1 MFLFKPVYFSYTK
14 HRVKIDYIKIQKKLK
29 LNYLE
34 FKLTKKQK
42 NKVSFLKE
50 FANSL
55 KKLIFFYK
63 NSLAN
68 LINPI
73 KKEIRLIKSDI
84 KIVMVKKK
92 KIYEDCISVENKS
105 SLINFFFK
113 KKFYLFLFLLLLI
126 LELNSFIKD
135 DFLDKVSLHI
145 LMPFLVF
152 KWLLLFVFI
161 LFFFFICK
169 KVSLD
174 YNLKTKLIKFFK
186 KIIYNFFVSEET
198 KRINKILQNL
208 EKKPDFSN
216 ESLKPTYIY
225 YYKTC
230 FEKSPKTLLQE
241 IRELK
246 KLEENFSDS
255 DVEDESNKNNENIFE
270 MIENDNDKKT
280 PPKTELY
287 KNTDLLK
294 ILLKK
299 LIAEFLL
306 LMFEKILLK
315 FKKNSIFFKY
325 FSKLDKLKK
334 DLYSLNHVK
343 FMRGNFILK
352 KT

>member
-1 MFLFKPVYFSYTK
+1 
-14 HRVKIDYIKIQKKLK
+14 
-29 LNYLE
+29 
-34 FKLTKKQK
+34 
-42 NKVSFLKE
+42 
-50 FANSL
+50 
-55 KKLIFFYK
+55 
-63 NSLAN
+63 
-68 LINPI
+68 
-73 KKEIRLIKSDI
+73 
-84 KIVMVKKK
+84 
-92 KIYEDCISVENKS
+92 
-105 SLINFFFK
+105 
-113 KKFYLFLFLLLLI
+113 
-126 LELNSFIKD
+126 
-135 DFLDKVSLHI
+135 
-145 LMPFLVF
+145 
-152 KWLLLFVFI
+152 
-161 LFFFFICK
+161 
-169 KVSLD
+169 
-174 YNLKTKLIKFFK
+174 
-186 KIIYNFFVSEET
+186 
-198 KRINKILQNL
+198 
-208 EKKPDFSN
+208 
-216 ESLKPTYIY
+216 
-225 YYKTC
+225 
-230 FEKSPKTLLQE
+230 LLQE

>member
-1 MFLFKPVYFSYTK
+1 M
-14 HRVKIDYIKIQKKLK
+14 
-29 LNYLE
+29 
-34 FKLTKKQK
+34 
-42 NKVSFLKE
+42 
-50 FANSL
+50 
-55 KKLIFFYK
+55 
-63 NSLAN
+63 
-68 LINPI
+68 
-73 KKEIRLIKSDI
+73 
-84 KIVMVKKK
+84 
-92 KIYEDCISVENKS
+92 
-105 SLINFFFK
+105 
-113 KKFYLFLFLLLLI
+113 
-126 LELNSFIKD
+126 
-135 DFLDKVSLHI
+135 
-145 LMPFLVF
+145 
-152 KWLLLFVFI
+152 
-161 LFFFFICK
+161 
-169 KVSLD
+169 
-174 YNLKTKLIKFFK
+174 
-186 KIIYNFFVSEET
+186 SEET

-208 EKKPDFSN
+208 EKKPNFSN

-230 FEKSPKTLLQE
+230 FEKSPRTLLQE

-255 DVEDESNKNNENIFE
+255 DAEDESNKNNENIFE

-299 LIAEFLL
+299 LITEFLL

-334 DLYSLNHVK
+334 DLYSLNHVA